1 MWDAAQ
7 TYLFSPRATDFS
19 CDGEATRP
27 AAALAAE
34 KGCSNITSVHRTL
47 FLCRFSDKLR
57 NFLLSY
63 YKSEG
68 EGNMGEFICSQPDSS
83 GMHKCSNLPPYVVDG
98 RECSGSVETGLHNK
112 AMTTIS
118 F

>member
-1 MWDAAQ
+1 M
-7 TYLFSPRATDFS
+7 
-19 CDGEATRP
+19 
-27 AAALAAE
+27 
-34 KGCSNITSVHRTL
+34 HRSL
-47 FLCRFSDKLR
+47 SLCRFSDKLR

-63 YKSEG
+63 YKSDG
-68 EGNMGEFICSQPDSS
+68 EGNNIVDGEFICSQPDSS